1 MLGLTRAGGAS
12 APVLPMLLAP
22 ALAVL
27 LGGCGESDKSTE
39 LRPEGPPTVMQ
50 VFVRELVTTTDP
62 NGNTITRNLIQL
74 AYGDHPDIDQD
85 ADNRQVTAAL
95 ADTRQ
100 KIRVVID
107 ELLVG
112 NTLEEIAC
120 ADGTWTRVPI
130 GATPDDIAAC
140 AGPLEVIQQTCT
152 GEFAVCVGPDGPIGV
167 LDENEDGASDDS
179 RLIEG
184 VITLVCGGVEIPIDR
199 QLSFYQPSGNQ
210 QIPAGAGLNG
220 LGPAIII
227 QPTQG
232 LRTGSACGIEFD
244 DSIVDKNDG
253 LPICAPTANP
263 LESND
268 CALGDT
274 SAISFTTEPLR
285 VTGTNPTDGQ
295 AMVGLTQGTTG
306 NATIVA
312 QFNAPIDPASAVG
325 SVVVLADGVEVT
337 GLPDATVSTDDP
349 TFVNQVIPGGYDPV
363 TEYTVTLVS
372 GDNGIKDQFGG
383 VLPEDYT
390 FSFTTRDATPVP
402 DAGVDATPADAG
414 ADADTTDA
422 AL

>member
-1 MLGLTRAGGAS
+1 MLGLTRAGGAT
-12 APVLPMLLAP
+12 APILPMLLAP

-27 LGGCGESDKSTE
+27 LGGCGETEKSTE
-39 LRPEGPPTVMQ
+39 LRPEGPPMVMQ

-62 NGNTITRNLIQL
+62 NGNMITRNVIQL
-74 AYGDHPDIDQD
+74 AYGDHPDISQD
-85 ADNRQVTAAL
+85 TDNRQVTAAL

-120 ADGTWTRVPI
+120 ADGTWSRVPL
-130 GATPDDIAAC
+130 GATPDDIADC
-140 AGPLEVIQQTCT
+140 AGPLEAIRQTCT
-152 GEFAVCVGPDGPIGV
+152 GEFAVCIGADGPVGV

-184 VITLVCGGVEIPIDR
+184 VVSVLCGGVEIPIDR

-210 QIPAGAGLNG
+210 QIPAGAGING
-220 LGPAIII
+220 LGPAIVI

-232 LRTGSACGIEFD
+232 LRTGSECTIEID
-244 DSIVDKNDG
+244 DSVVDKNDG
-253 LPICAPTANP
+253 LPICAPTTNP

-268 CALGDT
+268 CEFGDT
-274 SAISFTTEPLR
+274 SAIRFTTEPLR
-285 VTGTNPTDGQ
+285 ITGSNPVDGQ
-295 AMVGLTQGTTG
+295 TNVALTLGTTG

-312 QFNAPIDPASAVG
+312 QFNAPIDAA
-325 SVVVLADGVEVT
+325 SVVGAVVVEADGVEVT

-349 TFVNQVIPGGYDPV
+349 TFVNQVIPGGYDP
-363 TEYTVTLVS
+363 TTTYTVTLVS
-372 GDNGIKDQFGG
+372 GDNGINDQFGG
-383 VLPEDYT
+383 VLPEDHT
-390 FSFTTRDATPVP
+390 FSFTTRDATPMP

-414 ADADTTDA
+414 ADADTDA